1 MNPTATAPTGLPL
14 VLTAAQLRRTV
25 VPSALGFTDTSQLLH
40 LPLPWIGQERARQA
54 AQFGMGMT
62 ERDYNLFV
70 LGEVGSGRSTLLC
83 QMMCAHAEKRAVPP
97 DLCYLHNFDEPE
109 RPRALRLPAGQGRVL
124 RQMLVQWTKRL
135 QTEVPKRLGQDDF
148 KAESQRIEASYKT
161 EEERG
166 YIALSAY
173 AEARHFALMRDQGH
187 MVFTLKDAQGEPVT
201 AGQALALSREQ
212 RVEMDVAEN
221 ALRDEISRYLEK
233 MRAMER
239 VMNEGLSAL
248 RRQTLKPMLDH
259 DMQLIL
265 GALPQPTPD
274 RGKLTAFLAQIQ
286 DSVLE
291 NVALFEPGD
300 DEVVRLA
307 ALDAV
312 LSLFLVNVVVD
323 NHALQGAPVIWEDNP
338 LFRMLFG
345 SVDYESDGGELV
357 TDFSRIRAGSLLKAH
372 GGFLMLHL
380 RDLLAD
386 PHVWEKLRR
395 FLRNGRLQIEEPGRM
410 YAPMTAVSLE
420 PEAVD
425 VDVKIVLVA
434 SVDEYYA
441 VQEADPEFARRFRC
455 KVDFA
460 ERFSATPESAH
471 ATAIFVAHT
480 CRKFNLP
487 HFSAAAVAALIE
499 ETHREAEDQHRQ
511 SAIFAR
517 VEALVVESAALA
529 VQGQQAQVDGSEV
542 HSAKRASVHRHNYPE
557 QRLQETLVDGERLL
571 VVTGERVAQINGL
584 TVVDLGDYRFGF
596 PVRVTACTHA
606 GEEGLLNI
614 EREVELS
621 GPIHDKGVLILH
633 SHLSA
638 LFAHIAPLAMNAAVV
653 FEQEYSGVEGDSASC
668 AEFFALLSSLSGLP
682 LRQGIAV
689 TGALN
694 PHGELLPVGGINEK
708 IEGYFRSC
716 ESLGLDGQQG
726 VLMPR
731 RNQRHLMLD
740 EPVVKAVADGRFH
753 IHVADTA
760 GEGMALLTGVPFGV
774 LGVGGYDV
782 DSVLGRAQ
790 KTLQR
795 FRHACERLGHKPAI
809 APNPVR
815 HLKRQGFR

>member
-1 MNPTATAPTGLPL
+1 MDPAFALATGKL
-14 VLTAAQLRRTV
+14 VELQAAQLRRTV
-25 VPSALGFTDTSQLLH
+25 EPSSLDFLDTSELLH
-40 LPLPWIGQERARQA
+40 KPLPWIGQARAEQA

-62 ERDYNLFV
+62 GPNYNLFV
-70 LGEVGSGRSTLLC
+70 LGEVGSGRTTLLS
-83 QMMCAHAEKRAVPP
+83 QMMHMQAEKRPVPP
-97 DLCYLHNFDEPE
+97 DLCYVHNFDEPE
-109 RPRALRLPAGQGRVL
+109 RPQALRLMAGQGRVL
-124 RQMLVQWTKRL
+124 RQMMQQLAKRL
-135 QTEVPKRLGQDDF
+135 QSEVPKRLGQDDF
-148 KAESQRIEASYKT
+148 KAESQRISASYKT
-161 EEERG
+161 EEDRG
-166 YIALSAY
+166 YLALSAY
-173 AEARHFALMRDQGH
+173 AEAHHFALMRDQGH

-201 AGQALALSREQ
+201 ASKALALSREQ
-212 RVEMDVAEN
+212 RAEIDVKEES
-221 ALRDEISRYLEK
+221 LRSEISRYLEK

-248 RRQTLKPMLDH
+248 RRQTLKPLLDH
-259 DMQLIL
+259 EIL
-265 GALPQPTPD
+265 L
-274 RGKLTAFLAQIQ
+274 IQ
-286 DSVLE
+286 DGLKQPVLDKLKLGVFWEQIHHSVLE

-300 DEVVRLA
+300 EEEVRLE

-312 LSLFLVNVVVD
+312 LSLFRVNLVVD
-323 NHALQGAPVIWEDNP
+323 NQALQGAPVILEDNP
-338 LFRMLFG
+338 LFRALFG
-345 SVDYESDGGELV
+345 SIEYESVNGELV

-395 FLRNGRLQIEEPGRM
+395 FMRNGRLQIEEPGMM
-410 YAPMTAVSLE
+410 YAPIAAVSLE
-420 PEAVD
+420 PEAVE

-434 SVDEYYA
+434 SADEYYA

-460 ERFSATPESAH
+460 ESFAATPESAH
-471 ATAIFVAHT
+471 ATAIFVGHT
-480 CRKFNLP
+480 CNKMNLP
-487 HFSAAAVAALIE
+487 HFSASAVAALIE
-499 ETHREAEDQHRQ
+499 ETHRSADDQDRQ
-511 SAIFAR
+511 SAIFAWA
-517 VEALVVESAALA
+517 EALVIESATLA
-529 VQGQQAQVDGSEV
+529 KQRGNPTVEATDVGKARQA
-542 HSAKRASVHRHNYPE
+542 RTYRHNYLE
-557 QRLQETLVDGERLL
+557 QRLQETIVDGERLL
-571 VVTGERVAQINGL
+571 VVTGEQVAQINGL

-596 PVRVTACTHA
+596 PVRVTACTYA

-633 SHLSA
+633 SYLSA

-689 TGALN
+689 TGAVN
-694 PHGELLPVGGINEK
+694 QHGELLPVGGINEK

-726 VLMPR
+726 VLMPS

-740 EPVVKAVADGRFH
+740 ERVVKAVSDGKFH
-753 IHVADTA
+753 IHVAETA
-760 GEGMALLTGVPFGV
+760 SEGMALLTGVCFGA
-774 LGVGGYDV
+774 LGVNGYPAG
-782 DSVLGRAQ
+782 SVLGRAQ

-795 FRHACERLGHKPAI
+795 FRHACEYLGNKPASTPKPI
-809 APNPVR
+809 RPIKHKV
-815 HLKRQGFR
+815 FR